1 MSTSIGALWT
11 ATRLWTGIATVTA
24 EGTEVSD
31 EEVASRTFAERLDLL
46 FRATHPAGRDE
57 VGYQEVADAVAAA
70 GGPTVTGNY
79 LYLLRKGRRSN
90 PRIDLIRALARYF
103 NVPAAYF
110 IDDEVA
116 QTYVDQLEL
125 LQAIR
130 DSGTAGLAMRAA
142 NLTPEARAALTVI
155 LDGMRADNPKRTEP
169 GPPSGDSPADQD

>member
-1 MSTSIGALWT
+1 MSTSIGDLWT
-11 ATRLWTGIATVTA
+11 ATRLWTGITAVTA
-24 EGTEVSD
+24 KGTGVSD
-31 EEVASRTFAERLDLL
+31 EEAASRTFAERLDLL

-90 PRIDLIRALARYF
+90 PRMDLVRALARYF
-103 NVPAAYF
+103 NVPAGYF

-116 QTYVDQLEL
+116 QNYTDQLEL

-130 DSGTAGLAMRAA
+130 DSGTAGLALRAA
-142 NLTPEARAALTVI
+142 SLSPEARAALTVL
-155 LDGMRADNPKRTEP
+155 LDGMRAAEKPPRPDA
-169 GPPSGDSPADQD
+169 GSPSGEDRPT